1 MDISEFFI
9 LRTKFRDRIIFL
21 LYAVLITALFYFAIA
36 VRPVPDSATITFL
49 VLVIAQFYLSAFL
62 RFPVESRFWRL
73 VAYTLFFTLNF
84 LLFRQLALAMA
95 PLPATRTEDF
105 LWLLVILFGLTLV
118 GRNIRMYISLIANLE
133 KLNALRVRN
142 QLFSKPE
149 EITINF
155 GEEGKLTLHPNEIV
169 YIRTMTAGDH
179 TKIFGIKE
187 RKSESEQGKLVEYN
201 TTAYQNFNEIFKD
214 LIHFPQFKRISQS
227 TVINFQ
233 YPYEEKNGTMI
244 IESRRFT
251 ISPKY
256 SQKRMQKK

>member
-9 LRTKFRDRIIFL
+9 LRTKVRDKIIFL
-21 LYAVLITALFYFAIA
+21 LYALLITVLFYLAIA
-36 VRPVPDSATITFL
+36 SRPVPDFTTVSFL
-49 VLVIAQFYLSAFL
+49 ILVVAQFYLSAFL
-62 RFPVESRFWRL
+62 RFPIDSRFWRL
-73 VAYTLFFTLNF
+73 AAYSLFFTFNF
-84 LLFRQLALAMA
+84 VLFRELALAMA
-95 PLPATRTEDF
+95 PYEVTRSENF
-105 LWLLVILFGLTLV
+105 FWILLVLFSLTLV
-118 GRNIRMYISLIANLE
+118 GRNIRMYISLIASLE

-142 QLFSKPE
+142 QLFGKPE
-149 EITINF
+149 EVTVNF
-155 GEEGKLTLHPNEIV
+155 GDEGKLKLHPNEIV
-169 YIRTMTAGDH
+169 YIRTKSSGDH

-187 RKSESEQGKLVEYN
+187 RKNENEQKKLVEYE
-201 TTAYQNFNEIFKD
+201 TTVYQNFNEIFKD

-256 SQKRMQKK
+256 SQKRVNKK